1 MLLLPKNKTKE
12 VINDKILDEVSDSG
26 LTQKEQDFVLYY
38 LESNNASQSYMKA
51 YNKDKKLA
59 SLRAYELLH
68 KQHIKSEIKRLK
80 KIMRIGYDID
90 PSKYVETMLKAAN
103 ADIGDYIT
111 FSEEDVPEITDEGT
125 ILVNPD
131 TGEPITRKVNR
142 MHLND
147 SSMLDTSIITEI
159 KQGRDGIS
167 IKLVDKLKAWEKLKE
182 FFEWKLNQ
190 EKTESKENS
199 LIDAIGKSTKDI
211 WGSEDDIDAD
221 LNELKHEENGE

>member
-1 MLLLPKNKTKE
+1 MQLLPKEKIKD
-12 VINDKILDEVSDSG
+12 VINNKILDEVSDSG

-38 LESNNASQSYMKA
+38 LESNNAAQSYMKA

-80 KIMRIGYDID
+80 KIMRLAYDID
-90 PSKYVETMLKAAN
+90 PSKYLETLLKAAN
-103 ADIGDYIT
+103 ADIGDYIS
-111 FSEEDVPEITDEGT
+111 FAEEEIPEFNDEG
-125 ILVNPD
+125 IPMVNPD

-147 SSMLDTSIITEI
+147 SSMVDTSIITEI

-167 IKLVDKLKAWEKLKE
+167 IKLVDKLKAWEKLRE
-182 FFEWKLNQ
+182 FFDWKQKQ
-190 EKTESKENS
+190 EKSESTDNS
-199 LIDAIGKSTKDI
+199 LIDAIGKSTKDV

-221 LNELKHEENGE
+221 LNELKNEENG